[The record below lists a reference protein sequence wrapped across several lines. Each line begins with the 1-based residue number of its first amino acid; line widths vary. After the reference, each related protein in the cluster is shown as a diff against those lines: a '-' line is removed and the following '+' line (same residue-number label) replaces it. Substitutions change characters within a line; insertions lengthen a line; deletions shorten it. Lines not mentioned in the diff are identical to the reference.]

1 MPPMDLAEEQELDHT
16 ADGAVQETKD
26 KQEQEP
32 GRRWLG
38 RELEGRKRDHTMPEL
53 GAPPFQHT
61 DWRAELPLPI
71 GVAAAVSV
79 VAANIAAADTVHT
92 EELGLRP
99 EGQQTD
105 RGSADRRQTFSNR
118 ISSPGEMTG
127 SFNKVETG
135 KRESI
140 FSLLT
145 AELAIGC

>member
-38 RELEGRKRDHTMPEL
+38 RELEGRQRDHTMPEL

-79 VAANIAAADTVHT
+79 VAANIAAEDTVHT

-127 SFNKVETG
+127 SFNKGSNG
-135 KRESI
+135 KKRIS
-140 FSLLT
+140 SLSSYSGLG
-145 AELAIGC
+145 IGC